1 MKAYFFLFLRF
12 LGLLFIVWR
21 LVGRQEFTFKDAHL
35 ILRTVL
41 ALTIARRLVR
51 PFAISNLFLP
61 ALVASRCPGI
71 RRGHFLIRFF
81 VLQIRWH
88 EHLKFASC
96 LSFVLCFRSWL
107 FLLAKRSRV
116 FTFTTTL
123 LAETKL
129 ALSLIELFIWENL
142 RLGIRMF
149 VNLFESLLF

>member
-1 MKAYFFLFLRF
+1 MKAYFFLLVCFLWR
-12 LGLLFIVWR
+12 LFIVWR

-35 ILRTVL
+35 ILRTFL

-51 PFAISNLFLP
+51 PFAVGNLFLP

-71 RRGHFLIRFF
+71 RRSHFLIRFF

-107 FLLAKRSRV
+107 FLLAKGSGV

-129 ALSLIELFIWENL
+129 ALSLIELFIRENL
-142 RLGIRMF
+142 RLSIRVF
-149 VNLFESLLF
+149 VDLFESLLF